1 MRGDPNSL
9 TFSFDGA
16 INGTCVDILVDSGAY
31 LSFLSEEFYREHL
44 AATKQ
49 QATTDVP
56 VTLAD
61 GTPYRVNTVV
71 RTKLRINQ
79 PYEHP
84 YETVVQLHVL
94 PMRGWVDGACRR
106 VLPLWVSDFGSEAG
120 FGRVSRSRLGN
131 A

>member
-1 MRGDPNSL
+1 MLASTGTATRHVRGDPNSL

-84 YETVVQLHVL
+84 YETGFPKNVTNTQETRVRFPEGEL
-94 PMRGWVDGACRR
+94 PVPGSNP
-106 VLPLWVSDFGSEAG
+106 LP
-120 FGRVSRSRLGN
+120 
-131 A
+131 